1 VDTPFIIWPTNGLVL
16 EDSHIQ
22 PWNNTAKVR
31 AQWRDDEGYAN
42 LRLIFVWDNPDDTWV
57 VVNVES
63 YLAVNGPCDAF
74 TEGGFLVGSINT
86 VWVWVQASLN
96 AWEWWNQPPTMLP
109 PQATQVQKVLSIA
122 TSGGG
127 FLSNLG
133 GGSVDS
139 ESVAGMFD
147 VKRTLFALSPQGV
160 AVFEGHPGVFLQQ

>member
-31 AQWRDDEGYAN
+31 AQWCDDEGYAN
-42 LRLIFVWDNPDDTWV
+42 LRLMWDNPDDTWV